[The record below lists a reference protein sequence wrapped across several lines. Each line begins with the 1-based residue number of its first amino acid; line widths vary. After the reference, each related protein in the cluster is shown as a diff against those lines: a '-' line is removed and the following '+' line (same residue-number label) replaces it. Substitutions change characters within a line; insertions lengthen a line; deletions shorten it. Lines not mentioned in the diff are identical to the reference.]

1 MANKIKQD
9 ISIGANLKRLRKP
22 TKMSQEQVVAKLELS
37 GISMSREVFS
47 KIEQGRYS
55 IKVSVLLALKE
66 LYHVDSFDEFFK
78 DLVL

>member
-9 ISIGANLKRLRKP
+9 ISIGANIKRLRKP
-22 TKMSQEQVVAKLELS
+22 TKLSQEQVVAKLELM
-37 GISMSREVFS
+37 GISMSREVYS

-66 LYHVDSFDEFFK
+66 LYHVDSFDEFFQN
-78 DLVL
+78 LQ

>member
-1 MANKIKQD
+1 MYLSNSKI
-9 ISIGANLKRLRKP
+9 LCLRKP
-22 TKMSQEQVVAKLELS
+22 TKLSQEQVVAQLELA

-66 LYHVDSFDEFFK
+66 LYHIDSFDEFFK
-78 DLVL
+78 DLKY